1 MTPPTWPRVHIN
13 RAARSSWCT
22 YYMHLPAHTYA
33 PLSRRISP
41 TKHKIIDKIIK
52 NFNSRA
58 LNQAGDLC
66 DHGVLCN
73 CTGHTTRK
81 QPCVLCCYFLPDDS
95 ISKLQSSKN
104 ESCYNKVNTPD
115 FSTPWGQKQMTS
127 SSQVLFQT
135 SIITGTRCRYICLHT
150 RNKELFLFADIYN
163 RFAIDWAIKYS
174 NLSRKQVI

>member
-1 MTPPTWPRVHIN
+1 
-13 RAARSSWCT
+13 
-22 YYMHLPAHTYA
+22 MHLPAHTYA

-41 TKHKIIDKIIK
+41 TKHKINDKIIK